1 MSNKALNIYKSVV
14 CLINKYGINNND
26 TSLCLDAGIT
36 PSTVFDFMV
45 GKSKCPK
52 VPTLKKFCQGAG
64 ITLKEF
70 FDRSYFD
77 DEEDFD

>member
-1 MSNKALNIYKSVV
+1 MTTEQAVRTRINEIVTERQKS
-14 CLINKYGINNND
+14 L

-52 VPTLKKFCQGAG
+52 VSTLKKFCQGAG